1 MFYTLYLILNPFS
14 NLANFSVMNEL
25 LGNLPNRANPKAML
39 IASRALSAARPAL
52 IGFLVAKGAEL
63 SGGVEHPISFC
74 NILFV
79 GNLCASL
86 VVGFWF
92 GFGNIV
98 KDLKALKP
106 KAAIGL
112 GLNGFLSSLL
122 AALIFTGLEHTTVT
136 NAVLLGRLGPVLFA
150 LAGAVL
156 LGKQIKSLEWFG
168 FSLIGVGV
176 VAIAL
181 KTSNFQIN
189 KGDLLILLSTVV
201 FAASSLVNKLMIAK
215 AATLPVVVFSRN
227 FLSSIIFF
235 VIAMQL
241 FGADHF
247 AEAFSGQLWIVMSI
261 YALVLIVSAQF
272 LWYAAINQLDSRAI
286 GRLTVLSP
294 IFGVTYAFILNGER
308 PSGLQ
313 VATLIV
319 IIAGVLISSL
329 GAQKKQES
337 KVEMVMQEPPE
348 NAASA
353 P

>member
-1 MFYTLYLILNPFS
+1 MND
-14 NLANFSVMNEL
+14 NLANLTDRMN
-25 LGNLPNRANPKAML
+25 PQAML
-39 IASRALSAARPAL
+39 ILSRALSAARPAL

-63 SGGVEHPISFC
+63 SGGVAHPISFC

-79 GNLCASL
+79 GNFCAAL

-98 KDLKALKP
+98 KDLRSLEP

-112 GLNGFLSSLL
+112 GINGFLSSIL

-136 NAVLLGRLGPVLFA
+136 NTVLLGRLGPVLFA
-150 LAGAVL
+150 LVGALL
-156 LGKQIKSLEWFG
+156 LGKKIKPLEWFG

-189 KGDLLILLSTVV
+189 KGDLLILISTVV

-215 AATLPVVVFSRN
+215 AASLPVVVFSRN

-235 VIAMQL
+235 IIAIQL
-241 FGADHF
+241 FGPDHF

-261 YALVLIVSAQF
+261 YALILIVSAQF
-272 LWYAAINQLDSRAI
+272 LWYASIKQLDSRVI

-294 IFGVTYAFILNGER
+294 IFGVTYAFLLNGER

-313 VATLIV
+313 IATLII
-319 IIAGVLISSL
+319 IIAGVLIASL
-329 GAQKKQES
+329 GGQKKQES
-337 KVEMVMQEPPE
+337 KQEMEEMIMQEPPE
-348 NAASA
+348 NTASA